1 MSEQTIFNGEVD
13 QTPPVVTSPPPPV
26 VPTEL
31 QELVGQGKKYATL
44 DDAIKSV
51 PHAQTHIA
59 KLEQEAAQLR
69 EELQKR
75 KAAEDLLADIKAGIT
90 QQGETTP
97 KVDLSQETVSNIVKN
112 VLKQEQESNI
122 QAQNAK
128 SVMTAF
134 ETAFGD
140 KQKAEQEYIKIAE
153 KNNLPVQMLNQLAM
167 TSPEAVLN
175 LAGLKKTTQPV
186 GKVSSDVNTINFNTT
201 EPEMPSAK
209 LKPGATTKDMVAAL
223 QAARQKVL
231 SRQSN

>member
-1 MSEQTIFNGEVD
+1 MSEQTIFNGEAD
-13 QTPPVVTSPPPPV
+13 QTPPVVTPPSPV

-59 KLEQEAAQLR
+59 RLEQEAAQLR

-112 VLKQEQESNI
+112 VLRQEQESNI

-175 LAGLKKTTQPV
+175 LAGLKKTTQLV

>member
-1 MSEQTIFNGEVD
+1 MSEQTIFNGGAD
-13 QTPPVVTSPPPPV
+13 QTPPVVTPPSPV

-223 QAARQKVL
+223 EAARQKVL

>member
-1 MSEQTIFNGEVD
+1 MSEQTIFNGEAD
-13 QTPPVVTSPPPPV
+13 QTPPVVTPPSPV

-59 KLEQEAAQLR
+59 RLEQEAAQLR

-112 VLKQEQESNI
+112 VLRQEQESNI

-223 QAARQKVL
+223 EAARQKVL

>member
-1 MSEQTIFNGEVD
+1 MSEQTIFNGEAD
-13 QTPPVVTSPPPPV
+13 QTPPVVTPPSPV

-112 VLKQEQESNI
+112 VLRQEQESNI

-223 QAARQKVL
+223 EAARQKVL

>member
-13 QTPPVVTSPPPPV
+13 QTPPVVTPPSPV

-112 VLKQEQESNI
+112 VLRQEQESNI

-223 QAARQKVL
+223 EAARQKVL

>member
-13 QTPPVVTSPPPPV
+13 QTPPVVTPPSPV

-223 QAARQKVL
+223 EAARQKVL

>member
-1 MSEQTIFNGEVD
+1 M
-13 QTPPVVTSPPPPV
+13 
-26 VPTEL
+26 
-31 QELVGQGKKYATL
+31 
-44 DDAIKSV
+44 
-51 PHAQTHIA
+51 
-59 KLEQEAAQLR
+59 
-69 EELQKR
+69 
-75 KAAEDLLADIKAGIT
+75 
-90 QQGETTP
+90 
-97 KVDLSQETVSNIVKN
+97 SQETVSNIVKN
-112 VLKQEQESNI
+112 VLRQEQESNI

-223 QAARQKVL
+223 EAARQKVL

>member
-13 QTPPVVTSPPPPV
+13 QTPPVVTPPSPV

>member
-1 MSEQTIFNGEVD
+1 MSEQTIFNGEAD
-13 QTPPVVTSPPPPV
+13 LTPPVVTPPSPV
-26 VPTEL
+26 IPTEL

-223 QAARQKVL
+223 EAARQKVL

>member
-1 MSEQTIFNGEVD
+1 MSEQTIFNGEAD
-13 QTPPVVTSPPPPV
+13 QTPPVVTPPSPV

>member
-1 MSEQTIFNGEVD
+1 MSEQTIFNGGAD
-13 QTPPVVTSPPPPV
+13 QTPPVVTPPSPV

>member
-1 MSEQTIFNGEVD
+1 MSEQTIFNGEAD
-13 QTPPVVTSPPPPV
+13 QTPPVVTPPSPV

-112 VLKQEQESNI
+112 VLRQEQESNI

-175 LAGLKKTTQPV
+175 LAGLKKTTQLV

>member
-13 QTPPVVTSPPPPV
+13 QTPPVVTPPSPV

-112 VLKQEQESNI
+112 VLRQEQESNI

>member
-1 MSEQTIFNGEVD
+1 MSEQTIFNGEGD
-13 QTPPVVTSPPPPV
+13 QTPPVVTPPSPV

-112 VLKQEQESNI
+112 VLRQEQESNI

>member
-1 MSEQTIFNGEVD
+1 MYG
-13 QTPPVVTSPPPPV
+13 
-26 VPTEL
+26 
-31 QELVGQGKKYATL
+31 
-44 DDAIKSV
+44 
-51 PHAQTHIA
+51 
-59 KLEQEAAQLR
+59 LEQKICLKAGV
-69 EELQKR
+69 KR

-112 VLKQEQESNI
+112 VLRQEQESNI

-223 QAARQKVL
+223 EAARQKVL

>member
-1 MSEQTIFNGEVD
+1 MSEQTIFNGEAD
-13 QTPPVVTSPPPPV
+13 QTPPVVTPPSPV

-59 KLEQEAAQLR
+59 RLEQEAAQLR

-223 QAARQKVL
+223 EAARQKVL

>member
-1 MSEQTIFNGEVD
+1 MSEQTIFNGEGD
-13 QTPPVVTSPPPPV
+13 QTPPVVTPPSPV

>member
-13 QTPPVVTSPPPPV
+13 QTPPVVTPPSPV

-59 KLEQEAAQLR
+59 RLEQEAAQLR

-112 VLKQEQESNI
+112 VLRQEQESNI

-175 LAGLKKTTQPV
+175 LAGLKKTTQLV